1 MTNEYYKVIS
11 GDTLSAIA
19 KKYNTTVS
27 ALATLN
33 KIPDI
38 NKIAIGQQIKLPSV
52 TAIEK
57 TAVKNSNPLITKSNT
72 YTTSPLNSSTYKI
85 AATNVLN
92 SGAQSKPLTTTSLDK
107 VIDYKSKTPQLSD
120 FIDKNINYSTPS
132 KVAEVSTSKDN
143 SNSSKLLLSGSMGTI
158 PLTKTMGY
166 KNGVDFSRVV
176 PAMQKVF
183 SSPGLKE
190 SFKLVRGAPTASAG
204 ADLVN
209 MAWNAPGKLLNMVK
223 ASPSVVAK
231 GLTALTSTTAGVVA
245 AAGVIAAA
253 SVAAGYW
260 LGDQYYKKVWGDA
273 TDDILRNG
281 QEIFD
286 LVKAEQA
293 KKEGGVSEV
302 KKEKTTEQTANDL
315 LRSDATESNK
325 DAGIIYQK
333 ENGDGGTKETIKD
346 EGKDTNLTM
355 DEKPAQ
361 RARTLILPAEQMAFD
376 KWAASNNIQDP
387 FRDQTTDWEKL
398 YKENKTL
405 ADAGTLSI
413 TQSLI
418 DKYRLTPVTV
428 STTTTTTPITSIKYI
443 DGFPKSS
450 DEMEQW
456 VAQGRVWDPVA
467 GKWRER
473 SIIIQEETNDLMKTV
488 LEEVDKRLAAGSTLT
503 TDQQTIYNNAR
514 AALDL
519 YTKESTSSTT
529 TQKTTESTTDNKT
542 EEAEIKEL
550 ENLNQLTD
558 AQLSVYTK
566 QELRD
571 AGMNILQAFKTYK
584 AYADDAAS
592 KLKANPSVELDP
604 IQKAVYNYYY

>member
-19 KKYNTTVS
+19 KKYNTTVN

-33 KIPDI
+33 RIPDI

-57 TAVKNSNPLITKSNT
+57 TAVKNSNPLITKSDT
-72 YTTSPLNSSTYKI
+72 YTTSPLNSSPYKI
-85 AATNVLN
+85 AATNVLK
-92 SGAQSKPLTTTSLDK
+92 SGAESKPLTITSLDE

-143 SNSSKLLLSGSMGTI
+143 SNSSKLLWSGTMGTI

-204 ADLVN
+204 TNLIN
-209 MAWNAPGKLLNMVK
+209 MAWNTPGKLLNLIK
-223 ASPSVVAK
+223 STPSAVAT

-245 AAGVIAAA
+245 AASVLAAA

-273 TDDILRNG
+273 DDDILRQS
-281 QEIFD
+281 QEIFN
-286 LVKAEQA
+286 LIKAEEL
-293 KKEGGVSEV
+293 KRDGGVSEV
-302 KKEKTTEQTANDL
+302 KKEKTPEQTANDL

-333 ENGDGGTKETIKD
+333 ENGDVGTKETIKD
-346 EGKDTNLTM
+346 EGKDTNLKM

-361 RARTLILPAEQMAFD
+361 RERTLVLPAEQMAFD

-387 FRDQTTDWEKL
+387 FRDQVTDWEKL

-503 TDQQTIYNNAR
+503 TDQQTIYDNAR

-571 AGMNILQAFKTYK
+571 AGMNILQAFRTYK

>member
-1 MTNEYYKVIS
+1 MTYTGSSVVDYLKSVSKDSSFQSRADLANYYGIKNYTGSSDQNSLLLTKLKEKEPPKTLKQGFITNTVVDAAKNLLTTGKTGITADSLYEYKVPTVKIAEVATKSLSEAPGYKAPTGSAYSLDTLIKSGEKINTTSKYVQDPNNANASIPNPYYK
-11 GDTLSAIA
+11 T
-19 KKYNTTVS
+19 
-27 ALATLN
+27 
-33 KIPDI
+33 
-38 NKIAIGQQIKLPSV
+38 
-52 TAIEK
+52 E
-57 TAVKNSNPLITKSNT
+57 
-72 YTTSPLNSSTYKI
+72 
-85 AATNVLN
+85 
-92 SGAQSKPLTTTSLDK
+92 
-107 VIDYKSKTPQLSD
+107 SKTPEQ
-120 FIDKNINYSTPS
+120 
-132 KVAEVSTSKDN
+132 
-143 SNSSKLLLSGSMGTI
+143 
-158 PLTKTMGY
+158 
-166 KNGVDFSRVV
+166 
-176 PAMQKVF
+176 
-183 SSPGLKE
+183 
-190 SFKLVRGAPTASAG
+190 
-204 ADLVN
+204 
-209 MAWNAPGKLLNMVK
+209 
-223 ASPSVVAK
+223 
-231 GLTALTSTTAGVVA
+231 VA
-245 AAGVIAAA
+245 AEILKGSSDK
-253 SVAAGYW
+253 SV
-260 LGDQYYKKVWGDA
+260 
-273 TDDILRNG
+273 
-281 QEIFD
+281 
-286 LVKAEQA
+286 
-293 KKEGGVSEV
+293 
-302 KKEKTTEQTANDL
+302 
-315 LRSDATESNK
+315 TESV
-325 DAGIIYQK
+325 
-333 ENGDGGTKETIKD
+333 KETIKD
-346 EGKDTNLTM
+346 TVKESTGGSTSETTEESNLKM

-361 RARTLILPAEQMAFD
+361 RERTLVLPAEQMAFD

-418 DKYRLTPVTV
+418 DKYRLTPVTA

-443 DGFPKSS
+443 DEFPKSS

-473 SIIIQEETNDLMKTV
+473 SVIIQEETNDLMKTV

-503 TDQQTIYNNAR
+503 TDQQTIYDNAR

-519 YTKESTSSTT
+519 YSKESTSSTT